1 MSVIILNIHCLFNY
15 RMDRKENKAQSILN
29 IEIYICIASPRGTC
43 NLKAGVSTT
52 TGAHINIY
60 EAIFSSKARSPHSL
74 TLGFLSRQE
83 ESITTKSEE
92 LCFLNIDNKQHNL
105 PAPQQSSNTQQNESV
120 RSYQLLPHAQLNR
133 ISATKSAITPL
144 HQYYNFVCPRALH
157 CLHGINKPTHK
168 GEIPATESQS

>member
-1 MSVIILNIHCLFNY
+1 
-15 RMDRKENKAQSILN
+15 MDRKESKAQSIPN
-29 IEIYICIASPRGTC
+29 IKIYICIASPRGTC

-60 EAIFSSKARSPHSL
+60 EAIFISKARSPHSL
-74 TLGFLSRQE
+74 TLGFLSSQE

-105 PAPQQSSNTQQNESV
+105 PAPQQSSNMQQNESA

-133 ISATKSAITPL
+133 ISATKSAITSL